1 LLHGRTVGPLAS
13 RGVVAT
19 AKITTFLEEL
29 AGNPD
34 QELLFD
40 KEPIAVMSAFG
51 LSQAQQRLLLKGTL
65 PEIREAIEQEM
76 PDSDLL
82 IFMIKMK

>member
-1 LLHGRTVGPLAS
+1 
-13 RGVVAT
+13 VVAT